1 MLERPGAYSPI
12 GFTYWGNPGLSPHKQ
27 GGDVTMSSL
36 KYEAFDA
43 TNTSMNFPT
52 VSLKSRL

>member
-1 MLERPGAYSPI
+1 MLERPAYSPI

-27 GGDVTMSSL
+27 GGDVTMSTL

-43 TNTSMNFPT
+43 TNTMNFPT

>member
-1 MLERPGAYSPI
+1 MLTVQSGLRTE
-12 GFTYWGNPGLSPHKQ
+12 GNPGLSPHKQ
-27 GGDVTMSSL
+27 GGDVTMSTL